1 MTNYKISK
9 VEQDEFRSSELKNIF
24 INDENRRCFAF
35 LSFDNV
41 KFKVNWQ
48 SDLIEP
54 AVVDIGSDL
63 IAVGVDLNFALIN
76 IVHGQVIYKV
86 DLDYFFV
93 ESFVLNNDV
102 YAITELGVLKIDPIN
117 ANSQYY
123 ALPDCY
129 HEHEILNGS
138 VEVTCENGD
147 VVVI

>member
-1 MTNYKISK
+1 MNYKISK
-9 VEQDEFRSSELKNIF
+9 VDQDVFRSSELQNIF
-24 INDENRRCFAF
+24 NNDENSRCFAF
-35 LSFDNV
+35 LFFDNV

-54 AVVDIGSDL
+54 TVVDIGGDL

-76 IVHGQVIYKV
+76 KIHGQVIYKV

-93 ESFVLNNDV
+93 ESFILNNEV
-102 YAITELGVLKIDPIN
+102 YAITELGVHKIAPIN
-117 ANSQYY
+117 ASSQYY

-129 HEHEILNGS
+129 HEHEVLNGS
-138 VEVTCENGD
+138 VEITCENGD